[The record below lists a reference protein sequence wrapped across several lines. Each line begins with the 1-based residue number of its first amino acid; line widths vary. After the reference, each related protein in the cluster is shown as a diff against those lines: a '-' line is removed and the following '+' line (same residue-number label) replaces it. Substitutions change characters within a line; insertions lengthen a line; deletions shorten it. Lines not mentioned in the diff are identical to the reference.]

1 MHSSELV
8 ANLDKLPNELLYM
21 IMSYI
26 GDESHLPKKFRIVF
40 ILSLVSRRLREFA
53 VSLLYQDVRLSYRQ
67 FESFQRS
74 AAAKENLYT
83 SYVRYGY

>member
-1 MHSSELV
+1 MRSSGLV
-8 ANLDKLPNELLYM
+8 TNLDKLPNELLYM

-26 GDESHLPKKFRIVF
+26 GNESHLPGKFRIAF